1 MATQQLERGGV
12 KAEKD
17 RLQPALLDRLTDNE
31 PLKHTERVEAVY
43 VNEARLRAALL
54 RDLAWLL
61 NAVNATSHM
70 DFEGMPMVANSVIN
84 YGVTPLAGLLL
95 SELEWHSV
103 EESIRS
109 SILAFEP
116 RILAETLVVALQTST
131 DSLNHHNTLQ
141 FEIRCQF
148 WSLPYPLEL
157 LLKTSLDLETGQVV
171 MSESRG

>member
-1 MATQQLERGGV
+1 MASRLLERGGV

-17 RLQPALLDRLTDNE
+17 RLQPALLDRLTDHE
-31 PLKHTERVEAVY
+31 PLKRAERVEAVY
-43 VNEARLRAALL
+43 VNEGRLRAALL

-61 NAVNATSHM
+61 NAINATSHT
-70 DFEGMPMVANSVIN
+70 DFFGMPLVEKSVIN
-84 YGVTPLAGLLL
+84 FGVAPLAGRLL
-95 SELEWHSV
+95 SELEWHDV
-103 EESIRS
+103 EESIRH

-157 LLKTSLDLETGQVV
+157 LLKTSLDLETGQIV